1 MDSSWLHT
9 DEGTRGYSYSLLA
22 SDDKAASHLEKEPFI
37 TAPELDHFSL
47 SIRILSL
54 DLSSDPAAS
63 PLCPLTKHLRKM
75 TLCIGRC
82 LLLAPSMASL
92 LGYLSSQ

>member
-1 MDSSWLHT
+1 MDASWLHT
-9 DEGTRGYSYSLLA
+9 DEGTHGYSYSLLA
-22 SDDKAASHLEKEPFI
+22 PDDKAASHLEKEAFI
-37 TAPELDHFSL
+37 MAPELDHFSL
-47 SIRILSL
+47 STRILSL

-82 LLLAPSMASL
+82 LLLAPSMVSV